1 MDSCDGG
8 EADAAVCG
16 GSGMLGRWGVGV
28 PELAGIEGLRD
39 ETGNQRVM
47 DIVVQLPRLLAHRYA
62 GSANVAVVLQI
73 AVPGNFRRDCDL
85 DCFTN
90 TLSQTYRRK

>member
-47 DIVVQLPRLLAHRYA
+47 DIVVQLVGASICGECKCRR
-62 GSANVAVVLQI
+62 GSANRC
-73 AVPGNFRRDCDL
+73 PG
-85 DCFTN
+85 
-90 TLSQTYRRK
+90 